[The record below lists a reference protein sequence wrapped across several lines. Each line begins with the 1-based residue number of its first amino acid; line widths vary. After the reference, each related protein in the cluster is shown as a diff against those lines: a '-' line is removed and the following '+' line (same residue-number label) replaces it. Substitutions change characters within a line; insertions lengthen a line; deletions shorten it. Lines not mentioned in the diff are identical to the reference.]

1 MQVYLIVTELS
12 QNFDYIVNLSSDPP
26 IHPSREHEKV
36 INLSKRLNQ
45 SLWSFYIRLENNLL
59 YVHID
64 QFTLTFK
71 IRYLQF
77 TQSCT
82 KLTVAT
88 PGPS

>member
-1 MQVYLIVTELS
+1 MQVYLIGSELG
-12 QNFDYIVNLSSDPP
+12 QNFDYNVNLSSDQS
-26 IHPSREHEKV
+26 IHPPREYVKV
-36 INLSKRLNQ
+36 INPPKPLNQ

-77 TQSCT
+77 T
-82 KLTVAT
+82 A
-88 PGPS
+88 

>member
-12 QNFDYIVNLSSDPP
+12 QNFDYDVNLSSGPP
-26 IHPSREHEKV
+26 IHPPKGYVKV
-36 INLSKRLNQ
+36 INPPKPLNQ

-82 KLTVAT
+82 ELIVAT
-88 PGPS
+88 PGSS